1 MNILKIKRNN
11 MKTILMIIGT
21 ILVLGITSCKK
32 KDIDPSTKVESID
45 STKKSNGVKVY
56 PK

>member
-1 MNILKIKRNN
+1 